1 MEKETMETANPGQE
15 AQQPLLRVFLLGEF
29 RLVWQATP
37 FTQDALWNSRTSA
50 RTLFKLLL
58 CAPGRQASRS
68 QLAGIL
74 WPETDEGKARESLR
88 QARNVLRKMLRTA
101 HGEEL
106 LEQRNHGELLK
117 LAEQARIWV
126 DADAF
131 EECVA
136 QASRAATADEALHLW
151 QQAQALLSGEFLTE
165 DQNAEWIRHRWV
177 RQRRQALWLARSRMV
192 RHLSDL
198 YLQCGQ
204 HILAEEV
211 LEQHLAHFPTDQDAL
226 YRLLA
231 LLEEQGWLEEAR
243 LVYERTQRSLESL
256 GKQPAQHVRVRYE
269 HIQQAMITLQGN
281 PLRQRAS
288 EPRGPAQ
295 PSLPPIASSRLPG
308 RELGSSHL
316 PVSHTSKGEPFLLE
330 EVDPPHAPWE
340 ILRMVFQTEPE
351 GRPSLPLVSRR
362 QLLELGIAAL
372 LSQLAQLDRKR
383 MTALDREELAWALSR
398 GVADGWRQFLL
409 LPNADILAMSRL
421 QLSLIHQ
428 AHPLL
433 EPLTRSYLYAG
444 AYGLV
449 GLALHQREHLEDA
462 LQAYHNGHLAALA
475 TGDPWYV
482 AQSLICQADAY
493 LGLGRYAEALH
504 TIEEA
509 LRGLG
514 ESDEMHRRA
523 RAHLLGCWA
532 DVAMTMEDYSLAHG
546 KLDESARYLDNIDT
560 LVEEFDRT
568 CWLQLAGKRAL
579 MAGEYQQATQHLEA
593 ALAANPSHWLVRQA
607 GILLPLCMA
616 YARLRDQDRTLS
628 IGEQA
633 LPVIS
638 AVNAPMTNRHF
649 LAYLQDDLV
658 GRFPG
663 DRKIEAFL
671 RKANQQLP
679 HLPILTSRS

>member
-1 MEKETMETANPGQE
+1 MEKETMETANTGQE
-15 AQQPLLRVFLLGEF
+15 AQQPLLRVFLFGEF
-29 RLVWQATP
+29 RLVWQVIP
-37 FTQDALWNSRTSA
+37 STQDALWNSRTSA

-74 WPETDEGKARESLR
+74 WPETDEAKARESLR
-88 QARNVLRKMLRTA
+88 QARNVLRKMLGTA
-101 HGEEL
+101 RGEEL
-106 LEQRNHGELLK
+106 LEQRSHGELLK
-117 LAEQARIWV
+117 LADQARLWV
-126 DADAF
+126 DSDAF
-131 EECVA
+131 EEYVA
-136 QASRAATADEALHLW
+136 QAGRASTSDEALYLW
-151 QQAQALLSGEFLTE
+151 QQAQALLAGEFLAD

-177 RQRRQALWLARSRMV
+177 RQRRQALWLTRSRMV

-198 YLQCGQ
+198 YLQRGQ
-204 HILAEEV
+204 HVLAEEV
-211 LEQHLAHFPTDQDAL
+211 LEQHLAQFPTDQDAL
-226 YRLLA
+226 YRLLL

-243 LVYERTQRSLESL
+243 QVYERTKRSLESL
-256 GKQPAQHVRVRYE
+256 GKQPAQHVLVRYE
-269 HIQQAMITLQGN
+269 HIQQVMLTLPGIR
-281 PLRQRAS
+281 LHQRAS
-288 EPRGPAQ
+288 EPEERVP
-295 PSLPPIASSRLPG
+295 PSISLVASSRLSR
-308 RELGSSHL
+308 RELEGSHL
-316 PVSHTSKGEPFLLE
+316 PMSHMSQGEPFLFDEADLS
-330 EVDPPHAPWE
+330 HAPWE

-351 GRPSLPLVSRR
+351 GISPLPLVSRR

-383 MTALDREELAWALSR
+383 MTTLDREELAWALSR
-398 GVADGWRQFLL
+398 GVADGWRQFLF

-504 TIEEA
+504 AIEEA
-509 LRGLG
+509 LGGLG

-532 DVAMTMEDYSLAHG
+532 DVAMTMEDYSLAHA
-546 KLDESARYLDNIDT
+546 KLDESARYLDNDT

-579 MAGEYQQATQHLEA
+579 MAGEYQQATQQLEA

-607 GILLPLCMA
+607 GILLPLSIT
-616 YARLRDQDRTLS
+616 YARLRDQERTLS
-628 IGEQA
+628 IAEQT

-663 DRKIEAFL
+663 DRKIETFL
-671 RKANQQLP
+671 RKAHQQLP
-679 HLPILTSRS
+679 HLPILTPRS